1 MTREV
6 LAAQVWSIE
15 TYHRGLKQFC
25 GAERAQVRAA
35 RAQRNH
41 IGFAIRAFVRLEHHR
56 IRTGT
61 RWLETKMGIIRA
73 ALPRYLTETSPILV
87 GRVQNPATAYL
98 LKLTLSLSLST
109 TSACVP
115 QPHPRR
121 LNASPA
127 RGSNNA
133 ALHCACIDDGLN
145 NELRDSNPMYRVKY
159 TSNFGS
165 CRLVLAA
172 GVARLPAHA
181 PVGSAIRPTPWS
193 SSSPESQCLARAAAG
208 RFGRCRG
215 AAHQRPPSPRA

>member
-1 MTREV
+1 MAWLRYVGIVTVDGDTQYWATSKIGLDAMTREV

-98 LKLTLSLSLST
+98 LTYRTRRTTQCVVPNSWAVGERIGHNPRST
-109 TSACVP
+109 SRTS
-115 QPHPRR
+115 
-121 LNASPA
+121 
-127 RGSNNA
+127 G
-133 ALHCACIDDGLN
+133 
-145 NELRDSNPMYRVKY
+145 
-159 TSNFGS
+159 
-165 CRLVLAA
+165 
-172 GVARLPAHA
+172 
-181 PVGSAIRPTPWS
+181 
-193 SSSPESQCLARAAAG
+193 
-208 RFGRCRG
+208 
-215 AAHQRPPSPRA
+215 

>member
-145 NELRDSNPMYRVKY
+145 NELRDSNPMYVSSTPA
-159 TSNFGS
+159 TSAVAAS
-165 CRLVLAA
+165 CSLRAF
-172 GVARLPAHA
+172 ARLPAHA
-181 PVGSAIRPTPWS
+181 PVEYPTPYICH
-193 SSSPESQCLARAAAG
+193 PERSEGSQILRSG
-208 RFGRCRG
+208 TLRV
-215 AAHQRPPSPRA
+215 